1 MKSQAGF
8 SLVELMVTVAI
19 MALLLLA
26 AMPFTRDWV
35 DGNRQMQVRN
45 QLWEG
50 VAQARSVALRNPDR
64 ASGGDTPAARLQF
77 DGAGVLQ
84 VSDNDGSVLWQAR
97 LAGRPLLKRA
107 SAAGFAD
114 AAALQNSGEAA
125 GFTCLAFNNRG
136 QRVDAACNGA
146 ISPADTRIAIGVRS
160 QEPMYVDLL

>member
-1 MKSQAGF
+1 MTSQRGF

-45 QLWEG
+45 QLWEAG
-50 VAQARSVALRNPDR
+50 AQARSGALRNPDKGV
-64 ASGGDTPAARLQF
+64 GGNALAARLDF
-77 DGAGVLQ
+77 DGSSRLQ
-84 VSDNDGSVLWQAR
+84 VSDNDGSVIWQATV
-97 LAGRPLLKRA
+97 AGSPLLKRS
-107 SAAGFAD
+107 SATPFAD
-114 AAALQNSGEAA
+114 AAALKASSA
-125 GFTCLAFNNRG
+125 GFSCLAFNNRG

-146 ISPADTRIAIGVRS
+146 ISTTDTRIAIGVRT